1 MIPTRK
7 FGRTGLSMPVLTC
20 GGMRFQ
26 HRWDEDPPK
35 PIPPDNQA
43 NLSATIHRALEL
55 GISHIET
62 ARGYGT
68 SEAQLAPVLQK
79 IPREQFILQT
89 KVAPQS
95 DPNEFEKIFRTSLS
109 RLGLPWVDL
118 LSLHGINNR
127 ELLEWSL
134 RPGGCLD
141 RARKW
146 QKEGL
151 CRWVGFS
158 THGTSELVEEIV
170 SSGRFDYVN
179 LHWYYIFQE
188 HTASLAAAQKN
199 DMGVFIISPNDK
211 GGMLYQPPATLK
223 ALTQPL
229 SPMAFNVLFCLRDPR
244 IHTLSI
250 GASRPSDFDDHI
262 AAVFRLP
269 DVDKLLP
276 PIEEKLRKQWEQA
289 LPEQWRKTWDKGLP
303 PWEKAPKEA
312 NFREILR
319 LHNLAIAYD
328 LTDYAKMRY
337 NLLGQGGHWFAGQS
351 LGNLTPEEILP
362 SLAGCPAPET
372 TLEHLCAAREL
383 LAGQKIERLSKSA

>member
-35 PIPPDNQA
+35 PIPPENQA

-109 RLGLPWVDL
+109 RLALPWVDL

-229 SPMAFNVLFCLRDPR
+229 SPMAFNALFCLRDPR

-250 GASRPSDFDDHI
+250 GAARPIDFDEHI
-262 AAVFRLP
+262 AAVSRLP

-303 PWEKAPKEA
+303 SWEKAPKEA

-351 LGNLTPEEILP
+351 LGNLTREEILP

>member
-1 MIPTRK
+1 MIPTRR
-7 FGRTGLSMPVLTC
+7 FGRTGLPMPVLTC

-26 HRWDEDPPK
+26 HRWDEEPFQ
-35 PIPPDNQA
+35 PIPPENQN
-43 NLSATIHRALEL
+43 NLKATIQRALEL
-55 GISHIET
+55 GIRHIET

-79 IPREQFILQT
+79 IPRENFILQT
-89 KVAPQS
+89 KVGPQA
-95 DPNEFEKIFRTSLS
+95 DPQEFEKIFRTSLS

-118 LSLHGINNR
+118 FSLHGINNR

-141 RARKW
+141 LARQW

-158 THGTSELVEEIV
+158 THGIPELVEEIV
-170 SSGRFDYVN
+170 SGGRFDYVN

-188 HTASLAAAQKN
+188 HTPSLAAAQKN
-199 DMGVFIISPNDK
+199 DMGIFIISPNDK
-211 GGMLYQPPATLK
+211 GGMLYQPPKALK

-229 SPMAFNVLFCLRDPR
+229 SPMSFNALFCLRDPR

-250 GASRPSDFDDHI
+250 GAARPSDFDEHI
-262 AAVFRLP
+262 QSVSHLARA
-269 DVDKLLP
+269 DDLLP
-276 PIEEKLRKQWEQA
+276 PIEKKLQEQWEKA
-289 LPEQWRKTWDKGLP
+289 LPERWRKTWDQGLP
-303 PWEKAPKEA
+303 SWEKAPKGA

-328 LTDYAKMRY
+328 LIDYAKMRY
-337 NLLGQGGHWFAGQS
+337 NLLGQGGHWFAGQP
-351 LGNLTPEEILP
+351 LGNLTREEILP
-362 SLAGCPAPET
+362 SLSLCPDPET
-372 TLEHLCAAREL
+372 TLKQLFSARDL
-383 LAGQKIERLSKSA
+383 LAGAKVERLSKTT

>member
-158 THGTSELVEEIV
+158 THGTPELVEEIV

-250 GASRPSDFDDHI
+250 GAARPSDFDEHI
-262 AAVFRLP
+262 SAVSRLP
-269 DVDKLLP
+269 DVDKLIP
-276 PIEEKLRKQWEQA
+276 PIEGKLRKQWERA

-303 PWEKAPKEA
+303 AWEKAPKEA

-351 LGNLTPEEILP
+351 LGNLTREEILP

>member
-1 MIPTRK
+1 
-7 FGRTGLSMPVLTC
+7 
-20 GGMRFQ
+20 MRFQ

-35 PIPPDNQA
+35 PIPPENQA

-79 IPREQFILQT
+79 IPREKFILQT

-141 RARKW
+141 WARKW

-158 THGTSELVEEIV
+158 THGTPELVEEIV

-250 GASRPSDFDDHI
+250 GAARPSDFDEHI
-262 AAVFRLP
+262 AAVSRLQ

-276 PIEEKLRKQWEQA
+276 PLEEKLRIQWEHA
-289 LPEQWRKTWDKGLP
+289 LPEHWRKTWDKGLP
-303 PWEKAPKEA
+303 AWEKAPKEA

-328 LTDYAKMRY
+328 LTEYAKMRY

-351 LGNLTPEEILP
+351 LGNLTREEILP
-362 SLAGCPAPET
+362 SLAGCRAPET

>member
-35 PIPPDNQA
+35 PIPPENQA

-109 RLGLPWVDL
+109 KLGLPWVDL

-229 SPMAFNVLFCLRDPR
+229 SPMAFNALFCLRDPR

-250 GASRPSDFDDHI
+250 GAARPSDFDEHI
-262 AAVFRLP
+262 AAVSRLP

-276 PIEEKLRKQWEQA
+276 PIEEKLRIQWEHA
-289 LPEQWRKTWDKGLP
+289 LPEYWRKTWDKGLP
-303 PWEKAPKEA
+303 GWEKAPKEA

-351 LGNLTPEEILP
+351 LGNLTREEILP

>member
-26 HRWDEDPPK
+26 HRWDVDPPK
-35 PIPPDNQA
+35 PIPPENQA

-109 RLGLPWVDL
+109 RLALPWVDL

-158 THGTSELVEEIV
+158 THGTPELVEEIV

-229 SPMAFNVLFCLRDPR
+229 SPMAFNALFCLRDPR

-250 GASRPSDFDDHI
+250 GAARPIDFDEHI
-262 AAVFRLP
+262 AAVSRLP

-276 PIEEKLRKQWEQA
+276 PIEEKLRIQWEQA
-289 LPEQWRKTWDKGLP
+289 LPERWRKTWDKGLP
-303 PWEKAPKEA
+303 SWEKAPKEA

-351 LGNLTPEEILP
+351 LGNLTREEILP
-362 SLAGCPAPET
+362 SLARCPAPET